1 MKISGVLLASLM
13 LFLKWKKRFKEA
25 GKSAHPTS
33 EHGRYYNRGATAS
46 KNMQRGSACNNMTVE
61 WSDDI
66 DIDID
71 QSTKGRL
78 GGGER
83 EGGVGQFQ
91 FPLSAESGLEI
102 SYLGSQIYTHFC
114 PAQRNNTQHWGKY
127 NLVKK
132 EIQHL
137 INLTNPV
144 KLSGENGLL
153 QSECEVQGQRGAWCG
168 AEE

>member
-33 EHGRYYNRGATAS
+33 EQGRYYNRGATAS

-83 EGGVGQFQ
+83 EVG
-91 FPLSAESGLEI
+91 
-102 SYLGSQIYTHFC
+102 Y
-114 PAQRNNTQHWGKY
+114 
-127 NLVKK
+127 
-132 EIQHL
+132 
-137 INLTNPV
+137 
-144 KLSGENGLL
+144 GENINFSKSFTDG
-153 QSECEVQGQRGAWCG
+153 CIPM
-168 AEE
+168 